1 MKRNPIAPLK
11 RAALCAVTAGLL
23 FAAPAAA
30 LASDQSAIDGWSTA
44 LTSTLNNS
52 FYSAYNSEGTTA
64 AATKTFPSELDLRD
78 RGVVTPVKNQGDAN
92 TCWAHAAIAASET
105 SILSELG
112 TTYAKTGLDLSER
125 HLAYFAYVGAPE
137 AYVGADQ
144 AGEGFVSNEVA
155 EGAPSPS
162 SVLMIGG
169 FQASASTLFSAG
181 IGPVLESTAPYKS
194 DKGLIACSVY
204 DENSTEP
211 IPGYKIPSAYY
222 LTHEEVQAKKAEWD
236 AKGFEYTISNG
247 YAVSGFGLDDPGWGL
262 EYTLY
267 GKSAYTLEQSY
278 LLPDVRIM
286 DASGH
291 YAGTND
297 EAIAAIKEQLNAG
310 RAVTIAVGISTADFY
325 NEDTGAFYNNSND
338 ARGAAHAMT
347 VVGYDD
353 NYAVSNFKEG
363 QQPQKPGAFLVK
375 NSYGASTNSFPNY
388 GEYGEKDADGN
399 YTGYI
404 WISYYDHTLSDVAAY
419 DYDVNSATAGETFE
433 ADQYNY
439 MANQTTLVRASDQK
453 VSSANVF
460 EVGAD
465 SGRVLRAL
473 SCETAKLNTQA
484 TYEVYLLAD
493 DAESPTDGTLA
504 LSKTVDYEYGGYHRL
519 MLGDDEQLAMRAGQ
533 RYSVVV
539 TLKAQIDGAEKY
551 YQTAGKSS
559 SRLNG
564 NTPISRF
571 AGEFVAR
578 VNEGESYSLEADGQW
593 SDWTVVT
600 AALAE
605 KQTNCCVDNPPIKAF
620 YQERDLASDEE
631 LAALREAVAA
641 ARAKLEGARVSAD
654 GSDVDPADEWVT
666 QAERDA
672 LAAAIAQAQ
681 ATLDLAGDFEVR
693 LAGTTPDSA
702 TVTAATES
710 VSAAAASFSPKP
722 GTKQDKGDDK
732 KDDKGDDK
740 KDDSA
745 DGDKTN
751 GDNPDGSSTSDSA
764 DTSAQTAKPAAK
776 KSKVGTPSTCD
787 VTAAAPAALLAAS
800 GIGALL
806 AAARRRGRQD

>member
-64 AATKTFPSELDLRD
+64 AATKTFPSKLDLRD

-112 TTYAKTGLDLSER
+112 TTYTKTGLDLSER
-125 HLAYFAYVGAPE
+125 HLAYFAYIGAPE
-137 AYVGADQ
+137 ACVGAGQ
-144 AGEGFVSNEVA
+144 AGEGFASNEVA
-155 EGAPSPS
+155 EGTPSPS

-169 FQASASTLFSAG
+169 FQTSASTLFSAG
-181 IGPVLESTAPYKS
+181 VGPVLESTAPYKS
-194 DKGLIACSVY
+194 DKGLITCRVY
-204 DENSTEP
+204 DESSTEP
-211 IPGYKIPSAYY
+211 IPGYKIPSTYY
-222 LTHEEVQAKKAEWD
+222 LTYEEAQAKKAEWD
-236 AKGFEYTISNG
+236 AKGFEYTISDG

-286 DASGH
+286 DANGH

-310 RAVTIAVGISTADFY
+310 RAVAIAVGISATDFY
-325 NEDTGAFYNNSND
+325 NEDTGAFYNDSDNAKGS
-338 ARGAAHAMT
+338 AHAMT

-375 NSYGASTNSFPNY
+375 NSYGASTNNFPNR

-404 WISYYDHTLSDVAAY
+404 WVSYYDHTLADVAAY
-419 DYDVNSATAGETFE
+419 DYDVNSATSSETFE

-439 MANQTTLVRASDQK
+439 MANQTTLVRASDEK

-460 EVGAD
+460 ENDSD

-504 LSKTVDYEYGGYHRL
+504 LAKTVDYEYGGYHRL

-559 SRLNG
+559 KCAYSERPVLKSG
-564 NTPISRF
+564 D
-571 AGEFVAR
+571 FVAK

-600 AALAE
+600 SALAQE
-605 KQTNCCVDNPPIKAF
+605 QTNCCVDNPPIKAF
-620 YQERDLASDEE
+620 YQERELASNEE
-631 LAALREAVAA
+631 LVALRQVIAGAQ
-641 ARAKLEGARVSAD
+641 AKLEGARVSAD

-666 QAERDA
+666 QEDYDA

-681 ATLDLAGDFEVR
+681 ATLDLAGNFEVR
-693 LAGTTPDSA
+693 LAGTTPDSN
-702 TVTAATES
+702 TVNAAAKA
-710 VSAAAASFSPKP
+710 VSGAAAAFSPKP
-722 GTKQDKGDDK
+722 GTKT
-732 KDDKGDDK
+732 
-740 KDDSA
+740 A
-745 DGDKTN
+745 DGSDDRRDDEADADKTN
-751 GDNPDGSSTSDSA
+751 GDNA
-764 DTSAQTAKPAAK
+764 DASAQTTRPAAQEAE
-776 KSKVGTPSTCD
+776 SALPSTGD
-787 VTAAAPAALLAAS
+787 ATTAAPVAFLAAFGAALLAAVH
-800 GIGALL
+800 
-806 AAARRRGRQD
+806 RHQN

>member
-1 MKRNPIAPLK
+1 MKRNPTAPLK

-125 HLAYFAYVGAPE
+125 YLTVFAYSAATQAYAGAN
-137 AYVGADQ
+137 Q
-144 AGEGFVSNEVA
+144 AGEGFVPS
-155 EGAPSPS
+155 EGAS
-162 SVLMIGG
+162 SSLPLTIGG
-169 FQASASTLFSAG
+169 YQTAASTLFSAG
-181 IGPVLESTAPYKS
+181 VGPVMESTAPYRN
-194 DKGLIACSVY
+194 DKGLIQCDVY
-204 DENSTEP
+204 DKGASEAV
-211 IPGYKIPSAYY
+211 PGYEFPSTYY
-222 LTHEEVQAKKAEWD
+222 LTMEQIEAKKPEWD
-236 AKGFEYTISNG
+236 ASG
-247 YAVSGFGLDDPGWGL
+247 YRYEIGKSYAIQGFGMPDPGWGL
-262 EYTLY
+262 ESTLY
-267 GKSAYTLEQSY
+267 GQSTYTLEQSY
-278 LLPDVRIM
+278 LLPDVRQT
-286 DASGH
+286 DADGH
-291 YAGTND
+291 YTGTSD
-297 EAIAAIKEQLNAG
+297 ESLAAIKEQINAG
-310 RAVTIAVGISTADFY
+310 RGVAVVVSYNESLFYNQSTGAYYNNSDSDGAVHAVTI
-325 NEDTGAFYNNSND
+325 
-338 ARGAAHAMT
+338 
-347 VVGYDD
+347 VGYDD
-353 NYAVSNFKEG
+353 TYAASNFKDG
-363 QQPQKPGAFLVK
+363 KQPQKPGAFLVK
-375 NSYGASTNSFPNY
+375 NSYGASTNSFPHQGNF
-388 GEYGEKDADGN
+388 GIKDADGN
-399 YTGYI
+399 STGYF
-404 WISYYDHTLSDVAAY
+404 WLSYYDHTIVTPAAY

-460 EVGAD
+460 ENDSD

-504 LSKTVDYEYGGYHRL
+504 LTKTVDYEYGGYHRL

-559 SRLNG
+559 KCAYSERPVVKSG
-564 NTPISRF
+564 D
-571 AGEFVAR
+571 FVAK

-620 YQERDLASDEE
+620 YQERDLASNEE

-654 GSDVDPADEWVT
+654 GSDVDPADAWVT

-702 TVTAATES
+702 TVNAATES

-722 GTKQDKGDDK
+722 GTKQAEQKPDVTPAPEQKPEQ
-732 KDDKGDDK
+732 
-740 KDDSA
+740 DS
-745 DGDKTN
+745 D
-751 GDNPDGSSTSDSA
+751 
-764 DTSAQTAKPAAK
+764 QPAAQATA
-776 KSKVGTPSTCD
+776 KSKVGTPKTGDDS
-787 VTAAAPAALLAAS
+787 VAPLWLAPVAALAALLAKAFRR
-800 GIGALL
+800 AL
-806 AAARRRGRQD
+806 

>member
-144 AGEGFVSNEVA
+144 AGEGFTSNEVA

-222 LTHEEVQAKKAEWD
+222 LTYEEAQAKKAEWD

-419 DYDVNSATAGETFE
+419 DYDVNSATSAQTFE

-439 MANQTTLVRASDQK
+439 MANQTTLVRASDEK

-460 EVGAD
+460 ENDSD

-504 LSKTVDYEYGGYHRL
+504 LAKTVDYEYGGYHRL

-559 SRLNG
+559 KCAYSERPVLKSG
-564 NTPISRF
+564 D
-571 AGEFVAR
+571 FVAK

-600 AALAE
+600 EALAE

-620 YQERDLASDEE
+620 YQERDLASNEE

-641 ARAKLEGARVSAD
+641 ARAKLDGARVSAD

-681 ATLDLAGDFEVR
+681 ATLELAGDFEVR
-693 LAGTTPDSA
+693 LAGTTPDPA
-702 TVTAATES
+702 TVNAATES

-722 GTKQDKGDDK
+722 GAKQAEQKPDVTPAPEQKPEVTP
-732 KDDKGDDK
+732 
-740 KDDSA
+740 A
-745 DGDKTN
+745 PEQKTEQ
-751 GDNPDGSSTSDSA
+751 PA
-764 DTSAQTAKPAAK
+764 AQAAAKPQ
-776 KSKVGTPSTCD
+776 VGTPKTGDDS
-787 VTAAAPAALLAAS
+787 VASLWLAPLAALAALLAKAFRRAS
-800 GIGALL
+800 
-806 AAARRRGRQD
+806 

>member
-30 LASDQSAIDGWSTA
+30 LASDQSAVDGWSDA
-44 LTSTLNNS
+44 LATSMS
-52 FYSAYNSEGTTA
+52 DIYSAYNSEGATTA
-64 AATKTFPSELDLRD
+64 TTRSFPSALNLSTS
-78 RGVVTPVKNQGDAN
+78 GVVTPVKYQGDSN

-125 HLAYFAYVGAPE
+125 YLAVFAYSAATQAYAGAN
-137 AYVGADQ
+137 Q
-144 AGEGFVSNEVA
+144 AGEGFVPS
-155 EGAPSPS
+155 EGAS
-162 SVLMIGG
+162 SSLPLTIGG
-169 FQASASTLFSAG
+169 YQTAASTLFSAG
-181 IGPVLESTAPYKS
+181 VGPVLESVAPFKS
-194 DKGLIACSVY
+194 DSGLIQCDVY
-204 DENSTEP
+204 DKGPSEAV
-211 IPGYKIPSAYY
+211 PGYEFPSTYY
-222 LTHEEVQAKKAEWD
+222 LTMEQIEAKKPEWD
-236 AKGFEYTISNG
+236 ASG
-247 YAVSGFGLDDPGWGL
+247 YRYEIGKSYAIQGFGMPDPGWGL
-262 EYTLY
+262 ESTLY
-267 GKSAYTLEQSY
+267 GQSTYTLEQSY
-278 LLPDVRIM
+278 LLPDVRQT
-286 DASGH
+286 DADGH
-291 YAGTND
+291 YTGTSD
-297 EAIAAIKEQLNAG
+297 ESLAAIKEQINAG
-310 RAVTIAVGISTADFY
+310 RGVAVVVSYNESLFYNQSTGAYYNNSDSDGAVHAVTI
-325 NEDTGAFYNNSND
+325 
-338 ARGAAHAMT
+338 
-347 VVGYDD
+347 VGYDD
-353 NYAVSNFKEG
+353 TYAASNFKDG
-363 QQPQKPGAFLVK
+363 KQPQKPGAFLVK
-375 NSYGASTNSFPNY
+375 NSYGASTNSFPHQGNF
-388 GEYGEKDADGN
+388 GIKDADGN
-399 YTGYI
+399 STGYF
-404 WISYYDHTLSDVAAY
+404 WLSYYDHTIVTPAAY

-559 SRLNG
+559 KCAYSERPVVKSG
-564 NTPISRF
+564 D
-571 AGEFVAR
+571 FVAK

-620 YQERDLASDEE
+620 YQERDLASNEE
-631 LAALREAVAA
+631 LAALREVIASAQ
-641 ARAKLEGARVSAD
+641 AKLDGARVSAD
-654 GSDVDPADEWVT
+654 GSDVDPADTWVT

-702 TVTAATES
+702 TVNAATES

-722 GTKQDKGDDK
+722 GTKQAEQKPDVTPAPEQKPEQ
-732 KDDKGDDK
+732 
-740 KDDSA
+740 DSEQLA
-745 DGDKTN
+745 
-751 GDNPDGSSTSDSA
+751 
-764 DTSAQTAKPAAK
+764 AQAAAKPQ
-776 KSKVGTPSTCD
+776 VGTPKTGDDS
-787 VTAAAPAALLAAS
+787 VAPLWLALVAALAALLAKAFRR
-800 GIGALL
+800 AL
-806 AAARRRGRQD
+806 